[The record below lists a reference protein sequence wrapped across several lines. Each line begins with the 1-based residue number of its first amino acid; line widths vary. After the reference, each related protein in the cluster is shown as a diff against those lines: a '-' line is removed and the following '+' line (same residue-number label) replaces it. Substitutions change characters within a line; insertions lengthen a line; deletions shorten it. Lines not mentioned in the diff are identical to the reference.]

1 MNKEVKI
8 IICSVLV
15 FLVCC
20 VLMFFAAK
28 SYNTKRA
35 LQLYQQGLEFENKGD
50 FHNAYYNFSKIS
62 ILCNFYHTALL
73 KQGLCALTL
82 EDKKTAYQ
90 KFRHLSYFSKDKY
103 IAPLA
108 LYNAALIN
116 LEHKKYSHAYKKLK
130 KIYTKYPDSDYAK
143 AALFQL
149 GLLLK
154 AKNPNLAKDFFVEY
168 AKYAPSGRY
177 ALGAANEALKLRLY
191 LSIEDKYHIANA
203 FFINDKYKEAL
214 KLIKDI
220 NEPRCAFLCA
230 KIYER
235 LGMKKSAAALY
246 LKSLTLCSEKMED
259 DDISFAISRFSTLSG
274 LGGRSACEMLLK
286 NNRKT
291 SAYPAILFEYASYL
305 PQISAIKCYEAIYNK
320 YPDSYQAAQS
330 LWHVF
335 YYNYKNGYNS
345 KAKALAKIYFSRY
358 TNKNS
363 TPAMKFWYAKI
374 LLEERKISTAKKA
387 FAELIKSEPQS
398 YYAYI
403 ASKLIDGKDT
413 PFNTDYDK
421 KIKSSY
427 DFTNED
433 IKTIFNSDKT
443 LITLARLNDTQT
455 IKILRPHSDF
465 ILSYIAH
472 KENNVS
478 YGVYLAKK
486 ALKELENKPPHTDAR
501 YKLAYPIVYSDVI
514 NKYSSEYGQTPYLML
529 ALMRE
534 ESTFNTRAHSFA
546 GAAGLMQLMP
556 STASSLGFGNVDAN
570 MLFDT
575 DLNIKLGVKY
585 FSNLKK
591 MFDGCEMLSVLSYNG
606 GPANV
611 SNWKKNIENGDFD
624 QFVEDIPYSE
634 TQNYIKR
641 VFASYWNY
649 SRIYRD

>member
-50 FHNAYYNFSKIS
+50 YHNAYYNFSKIS
-62 ILCNFYHTALL
+62 RLADFYHIALL
-73 KQGLCALTL
+73 KQGLCALAIG
-82 EDKKTAYQ
+82 DKKTAYQ
-90 KFRHLSYFSKDKY
+90 KFRYLSYFSKDKY

-130 KIYTKYPDSDYAK
+130 KIYAKYPDSDYSK
-143 AALFQL
+143 AAAFQL
-149 GLLLK
+149 GLLLR
-154 AKNPNLAKDFFVEY
+154 AKNPNLSKDFFVEY
-168 AKYAPSGRY
+168 ANYAPSGRY

-235 LGMKKSAAALY
+235 LNMKKSAAALY
-246 LKSLTLCSEKMED
+246 LKSLVLCSEKMED
-259 DDISFAISRFSTLSG
+259 EDIALAISKFSTLSG

-403 ASKLIDGKDT
+403 ASRLIEGENT
-413 PFNTDYDK
+413 PFNSDYIRE
-421 KIKSSY
+421 IKPSR
-427 DFTNED
+427 DFSKDD

-443 LITLARLNDTQT
+443 LVTIALLNDTQALKT
-455 IKILRPHSDF
+455 LRPHGDF

-501 YKLAYPIVYSDVI
+501 YKLAYPIVYSDEI

-534 ESTFNTRAHSFA
+534 ESTFNTYAHSFA

-556 STASSLGFGNVDAN
+556 STASSLGFGNIDTN
-570 MLFDT
+570 MLFNT
-575 DLNIKLGVKY
+575 DLNVKLGIKY

-591 MFDGCEMLSVLSYNG
+591 MFYGCEMLAVLSYNG

-649 SRIYRD
+649 SRIYGD